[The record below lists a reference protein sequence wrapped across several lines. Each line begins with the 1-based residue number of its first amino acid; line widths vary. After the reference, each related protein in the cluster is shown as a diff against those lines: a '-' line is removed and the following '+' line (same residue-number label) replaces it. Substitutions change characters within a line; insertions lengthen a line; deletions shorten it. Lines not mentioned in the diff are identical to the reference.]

1 MLLLQQ
7 SRQGRRGPPL
17 PGQGTGVQEG
27 FPVRF
32 RQLQKE
38 GEGFPFFQQ
47 EAEGLPGVFL

>member
-7 SRQGRRGPPL
+7 SRQGRCGPPF

-27 FPVRF
+27 FPVRL

-38 GEGFPFFQQ
+38 GKGVPFFQQ